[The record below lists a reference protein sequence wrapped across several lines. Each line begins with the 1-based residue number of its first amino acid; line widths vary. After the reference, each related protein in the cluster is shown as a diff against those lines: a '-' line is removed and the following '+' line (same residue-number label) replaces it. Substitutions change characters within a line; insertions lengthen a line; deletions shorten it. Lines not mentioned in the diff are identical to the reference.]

1 MDRILLAAVVC
12 LAMAVSS
19 CGPAGTPGDSS
30 ATARLVT
37 IKGSDTMVHLLT
49 RWAEDYMDAQP
60 AADIAVTGGG
70 SGTGIAAL
78 LNGNTDV
85 CAASRDMT
93 EEEKQLARQKN
104 MAIKEYAVA
113 RDGIAVIVN
122 PANPLS
128 DLTLQQIKDIYT
140 GAVTNWSQVGGGTGG
155 ILLLSRESSSGTYVF
170 FQEHVLQKSDF
181 TPGARL
187 MPATSTI
194 IQAVAGD
201 KLAIGYAGLGYARE
215 ATAKV
220 KVLGVKA
227 DAASAA
233 VMPTEETVRS
243 GAYSISRPLYFY
255 VSEPVAQSTQAFI
268 DFCLG
273 QQGQKTVQE
282 TGYVPVN

>member
-1 MDRILLAAVVC
+1 MDRILLAAVLC
-12 LAMAVSS
+12 LAILVSS

-30 ATARLVT
+30 ATSRLVT
-37 IKGSDTMVHLLT
+37 IKGSDTMVHLVT
-49 RWAEDYMDAQP
+49 AWAEDYMDAQP
-60 AADIAVTGGG
+60 AADISVTGGG

-78 LNGNTDV
+78 LNGNTDI

-122 PANPLS
+122 PANPLNE
-128 DLTLQQIKDIYT
+128 LTLQQLKDIYT
-140 GAVTNWSQVGGGTGG
+140 GAITNWSQVGGGTGD
-155 ILLLSRESSSGTYVF
+155 ILLLSRESSSGTFVF

-181 TPGARL
+181 APAARL

-201 KLAIGYAGLGYARE
+201 ALAIGYVGLGYARE
-215 ATAKV
+215 AAGKV
-220 KVLGVKA
+220 KVIAIKA
-227 DAASAA
+227 DQNAPA
-233 VMPTEETVRS
+233 VLPSEETVRS
-243 GAYSISRPLYFY
+243 GSYSISRPLYFY
-255 VSEPVAQSTQAFI
+255 VAEPVAQSTQAFI

-273 QQGQKTVQE
+273 QQGQKIVQE
-282 TGYVPVN
+282 IGYVSVN